1 MIYTKYGGDMTGD
14 NVITFLTLNTNNS
27 EDTITC
33 LAPNEALRPDK
44 HTRFELLKKKI

>member
-1 MIYTKYGGDMTGD
+1 MIYAKYGGDMTGD
-14 NVITFLTLNTNNS
+14 NVITFLTLNTNNG

-33 LAPNEALRPDK
+33 LVSNEASRPDK